1 MNNQIPNV
9 TLNNGVKI
17 PQLGLGVFLV
27 KDANELKQ
35 SIKWALAAD
44 YRHIDTAMIYEN
56 ETAVGEAIKESNLDR
71 KDLFITS
78 KLWNSDHGY
87 EETKAAFNASLKR
100 LGVDYLDMYL
110 IHWPSPN
117 YIESWKAM
125 EELYHA
131 GKIRA
136 IGVSNF
142 QIHHLEDLM
151 AHTDVVPV
159 VNQIETHPY
168 FQQKGLHD
176 FMAKHN
182 IAHEAWGP
190 LGQGKG
196 NVLNDPTLTELAKK
210 HTKSTAQIILRWH
223 VQRDEIVIPKSIHEN
238 RIQQNRDIF
247 DFSLSDEEMAKIAAI
262 DKNQRGSRS
271 PDDTEWLE
279 KTAKK

>member
-56 ETAVGEAIKESNLDR
+56 ETTVGEAIKESKLDR

-151 AHTDVVPV
+151 AHTEVVPV

-168 FQQKGLHD
+168 FQQKELHD

-210 HTKSTAQIILRWH
+210 HAKSTAQIILRWH
-223 VQRDEIVIPKSIHEN
+223 VQRGEIVIPKSIHEN

-279 KTAKK
+279 KTAKE